1 MLYQPRLHRAAFTLV
16 ELLTVVA
23 IVGVLVALLLPA
35 VQSAREAARRVACG
49 NNVRQLA
56 LGCLQHHDQ
65 QGFFPSGGWGWC
77 WTGDPDRDFMMS
89 MADGST
95 HTIGYD
101 VDATVHRFR
110 GSRNDRQ
117 PTAVP

>member
-1 MLYQPRLHRAAFTLV
+1 MRLCRAAFTLV
-16 ELLTVVA
+16 ERLTVVA
-23 IVGVLVALLLPA
+23 IVGVLVALLLPF
-35 VQSAREAARRVACG
+35 VQSARESARCVACG

-56 LGCLQHHDQ
+56 LGCLQHLYQ
-65 QGFFPSGGWGWC
+65 QHVFPSGGWDLC
-77 WTGDPDRDFMMS
+77 WIGDPDRGFMMA

-117 PTAVP
+117 PTAAP